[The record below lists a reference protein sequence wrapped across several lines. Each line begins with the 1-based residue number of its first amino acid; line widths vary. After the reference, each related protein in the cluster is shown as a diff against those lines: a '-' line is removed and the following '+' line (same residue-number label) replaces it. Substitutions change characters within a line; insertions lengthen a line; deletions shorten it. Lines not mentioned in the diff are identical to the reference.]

1 MFFQLF
7 LTASLAAAPLQLE
20 GVRVPPSVTVEKK
33 RLVLNGAGFRSVVN
47 WKMYVLA
54 LYVDKPSHVDDE
66 ILSIDRTKRVVLTTL
81 RDIDKNTIT
90 KALARAVE
98 RNTQGSTQDWTA
110 RLKPFFEALRDA
122 PAGDVV
128 VLTGIPKRGTVVTAG
143 GKTFE
148 VHGDDATR
156 VMFSI
161 WLGEFPVDQD
171 LKESILGVAPAS
183 TSP

>member
-1 MFFQLF
+1 M
-7 LTASLAAAPLQLE
+7 AAAPLQLE
-20 GVRVPPSVTVEKK
+20 GVRVPRAITYEKRK
-33 RLVLNGAGFRSVVN
+33 LELNGAGFRTVVN

-66 ILSIDRTKRVVLTTL
+66 ILSIERTKRVVLTTL

-90 KALARAVE
+90 KAFARAVE
-98 RNTQGSTQDWTA
+98 RNTQGSTQDWTQ
-110 RLKPFFEALRDA
+110 RLKPFFDALRDA

-128 VLTGIPKRGTVVTAG
+128 VLTGVPGRGTVVSAG

-148 VHGDDATR
+148 VKGDDATR

-161 WLGEFPVDQD
+161 WLGEFPVDVD
-171 LKESILGVAPAS
+171 LKESILGLTPPPAS
-183 TSP
+183 P